1 MKKKIIA
8 YLFVAIQFSMLALL
22 LATGPWVSQTP
33 VGIIVELAGLLV
45 GIVAILQMQIGNFNV
60 APLPK
65 QGGHLVTSGL
75 YSVIR
80 HPMYL
85 AQLMVLLPLVIDYFS
100 PLRVILWSML
110 FINLIMKQLFE
121 ERQLIAQYPEYRN
134 YMQKSWRMLPFIF

>member
-65 QGGHLVTSGL
+65 QGGQLVTSGL

-110 FINLIMKQLFE
+110 FINLLMKQLFE